1 METIKTLRQKVEYI
15 NEKTEKTLIS
25 AHLSKD
31 ANGYHITI
39 YKYNGKPSGDFEPF
53 AHTFKT
59 KREAGAFLRGVSQ
72 INTIL
77 YYNY

>member
-25 AHLSKD
+25 AHLSKN
-31 ANGYHITI
+31 AYGYHITI
-39 YKYNGKPSGDFEPF
+39 YKYRETPAGDFEPF
-53 AHTFKT
+53 THTFKT

>member
-15 NEKTEKTLIS
+15 NERTKKTLIS

-31 ANGYHITI
+31 ARGYHITI

-53 AHTFKT
+53 SHTFKT

-72 INTIL
+72 ITTIL